1 MVCRLQTCR
10 RDCQLDSPMERSS
23 WTTFSMLHTV
33 HHRVPSSNS
42 ATFSRTAHHDHSLTV
57 MPLTSQVAIH
67 VHSAGVISGAST
79 CVILRRPTPAARA
92 VTELICG
99 HRSRLHRVRDAGMP
113 PSFRSCSLSAAA
125 GFDARFAESRT
136 YGRPGWVPRAHG
148 GSRMHG
154 GSAWWTAR
162 AHFTTASRTE
172 RMPVRGSESV
182 CLSLLVMVVSYV

>member
-1 MVCRLQTCR
+1 
-10 RDCQLDSPMERSS
+10 MERSS

-67 VHSAGVISGAST
+67 VHSAGLTSGASKY
-79 CVILRRPTPAARA
+79 VFLRRPTPAARA
-92 VTELICG
+92 VTELTSG
-99 HRSRLHRVRDAGMP
+99 HRCRLHRVRRAGMS
-113 PSFRSCSLSAAA
+113 PSWKGCSLSAAA
-125 GFDARFAESRT
+125 GFDARFAESRA
-136 YGRPGWVPRAHG
+136 YSRRGWVLRAHG

-162 AHFTTASRTE
+162 SHFTPVSRTE
-172 RMPVRGSESV
+172 GRPSIATIGYESA